1 MSFHPDQYPSRIEG
15 LGQVREAAGSGL
27 PMLLWAVP
35 GESGFLL
42 LLRDVYLLGGGC
54 SCRVGSGVAAAA
66 IQEASKVPLIWLLFS

>member
-1 MSFHPDQYPSRIEG
+1 
-15 LGQVREAAGSGL
+15 
-27 PMLLWAVP
+27 MLLWAVP